1 MDSKRKVSQV
11 FNSNPQGS
19 WLRWHPKTDGEI
31 VYKQI
36 LINAK
41 LQIGKR
47 GQKTKLTGR
56 SPLRRWRFPLNYSA
70 IKEEEEVSVSHT
82 SASKPCSV
90 ELYFYFSTVGH
101 DPVTKVPGL

>member
-1 MDSKRKVSQV
+1 MGLRL
-11 FNSNPQGS
+11 QGS
-19 WLRWHPKTDGEI
+19 RLRGLRSLRRLRRRQKTDGGI

-56 SPLRRWRFPLNYSA
+56 SPLRKGRSA
-70 IKEEEEVSVSHT
+70 LDCIAIEEEE
-82 SASKPCSV
+82 
-90 ELYFYFSTVGH
+90 EEE
-101 DPVTKVPGL
+101 